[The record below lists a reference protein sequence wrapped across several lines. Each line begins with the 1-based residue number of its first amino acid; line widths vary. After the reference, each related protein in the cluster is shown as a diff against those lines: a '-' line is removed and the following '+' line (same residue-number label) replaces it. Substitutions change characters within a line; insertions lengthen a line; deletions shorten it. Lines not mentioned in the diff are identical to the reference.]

1 MERTH
6 RVLIVDDDRQNL
18 YLLKNMLESI
28 GHEAEPAFS
37 GSEALEKLRPS
48 TDLVLLDVMMP
59 GMDGFE
65 VATRIRNT
73 PGYEDIPIIMVTIL
87 DSKEDRLRAV
97 RSGANDFISKPI
109 DILELRVRV
118 ASLLRMKDAQDR
130 IKASLREK
138 DLLLREIH
146 HRVKNNLAIV
156 SSLLRL
162 QSRYAADEFHKKMF
176 MDAENRI
183 RSMAVAHEKLYQSEN
198 LGSLKM
204 SEYVGSLVD
213 HLAVSSKTLGTR
225 IVLHKIVDDL
235 SLNMETVIPLGIIL
249 TEVVLNALQH
259 GFPEGR
265 EGTITISLLATGDQ
279 GFELI
284 VKDNGVGIPE
294 DFDLANPKSFGLRLV
309 NVFARQMNG
318 TVQINNSGG
327 TEFRVQ
333 FREGGIKF
341 HETSSLT

>member
-1 MERTH
+1 
-6 RVLIVDDDRQNL
+6 
-18 YLLKNMLESI
+18 
-28 GHEAEPAFS
+28 
-37 GSEALEKLRPS
+37 
-48 TDLVLLDVMMP
+48 
-59 GMDGFE
+59 
-65 VATRIRNT
+65 
-73 PGYEDIPIIMVTIL
+73 
-87 DSKEDRLRAV
+87 
-97 RSGANDFISKPI
+97 
-109 DILELRVRV
+109 
-118 ASLLRMKDAQDR
+118 
-130 IKASLREK
+130 
-138 DLLLREIH
+138 
-146 HRVKNNLAIV
+146 
-156 SSLLRL
+156 
-162 QSRYAADEFHKKMF
+162 
-176 MDAENRI
+176 
-183 RSMAVAHEKLYQSEN
+183 
-198 LGSLKM
+198 
-204 SEYVGSLVD
+204 
-213 HLAVSSKTLGTR
+213 
-225 IVLHKIVDDL
+225 
-235 SLNMETVIPLGIIL
+235 METVIPLGIIL